1 MQRRMISGNVAMSLL
16 RDIAVALES
25 VVAPRVPGSE
35 DIQHAADA
43 ALQAIVNGHDVKN
56 WQDISGDVRSELAR
70 RWFDLAAECA
80 SFADASMLSLPWG
93 TSDRVARDMLLT
105 QMMQSPPAASLA
117 A

>member
-56 WQDISGDVRSELAR
+56 WQDISGD
-70 RWFDLAAECA
+70 LAAECA